1 MYKVFLADDEIWV
14 TVGLRKLIERS
25 GLPFGVI
32 GEANDGVTAWE
43 EIQKKAPDVLFVD
56 IRMPGMDGLELLQ
69 KICDTKKNINVV
81 IVSGYAEFEY
91 AREAVRMRAVDYL
104 LKPVEQETMNQ
115 VLQKIYVSLTE
126 NHDITEESSGV
137 ERAREVPKSVLD
149 TIIREIQEFYTEDIS
164 LTEFSSRY
172 GISRGHLSSLLKE
185 RLGLPFSE
193 YLSAKRIQKAKELL
207 ADEKLSLNAIAD
219 AVGYHDYFYFIKVF
233 KKITGISPSAYRKTL

>member
-32 GEANDGVTAWE
+32 GE